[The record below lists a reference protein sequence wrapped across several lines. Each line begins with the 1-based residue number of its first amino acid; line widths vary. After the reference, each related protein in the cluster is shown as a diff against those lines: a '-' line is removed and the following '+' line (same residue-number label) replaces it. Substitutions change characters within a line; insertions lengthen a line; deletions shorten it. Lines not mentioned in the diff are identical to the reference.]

1 MSASL
6 ILTTD
11 SKPSKQIVSTPDLG
25 AKCSSMSI
33 VPVHL
38 VIRQDKPRQ
47 TIAAWPLD
55 SYVGGE
61 CDSV

>member
-1 MSASL
+1 MSAGW
-6 ILTTD
+6 ILTTN
-11 SKPSKQIVSTPDLG
+11 SKPSKEIVSSLDLG
-25 AKCSSMSI
+25 ARCSSMSI

-47 TIAAWPLD
+47 TIAARPLD